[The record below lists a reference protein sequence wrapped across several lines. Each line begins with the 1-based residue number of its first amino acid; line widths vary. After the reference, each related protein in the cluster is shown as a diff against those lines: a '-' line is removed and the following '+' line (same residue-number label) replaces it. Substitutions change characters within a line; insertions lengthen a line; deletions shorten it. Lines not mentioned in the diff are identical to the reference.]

1 MRNKT
6 TSEMENI
13 EDKENSRL
21 DTVGNG
27 IGDMK
32 DNSEEIEQMNKRD
45 HRVEE
50 NILESQRRQQT
61 HY

>member
-1 MRNKT
+1 
-6 TSEMENI
+6 MENI